1 MHTPKRN
8 LSEFDMSGQSA
19 PAEPAMNAAPQA
31 GELPNGQVD
40 REGAMAKADLYKL
53 ANYAHKLYEKI
64 GEEDQLEAWV
74 QAKITKAADYMASVY
89 HYMEYEMKF
98 SEYGHHLD
106 NSDTLSESQKAVLKS
121 RLMEAKSKV
130 KELKKAQAEKVKEG
144 AVEKDALDRESA
156 TEKKARLERE
166 KAKPGVTKKSSTG
179 GTTTSKDG
187 KTVHKA
193 GKFYETAEEKDPLT
207 DKDGESAT
215 EEKARLAR
223 EKAKPGTTKKS
234 STGGTTTSKDGKTVH
249 KSGKFYEGSVED
261 HHSDLV
267 HAAAIVAGLKRRN
280 NMAKTPKV
288 APGFDDSMDLE
299 AEEGMGMDTPPLAP
313 ERQIDPA
320 VKGKLEAYGKKTRA
334 MAAAVNRLAKKDY
347 DNDGTIESE
356 KDEVHG
362 SHLRAAGLAEASP
375 SADLTKKEKSAVVK
389 KAKKGGDIGK
399 PGKNFDAVAKK
410 AGGGEKGKKIA
421 AAAMWK
427 NIKETTAYMM
437 EKEAATKTEKFAALA
452 EPKDKVTYADKIAGA
467 KKSNKKETVKES
479 TDFTRMQEQLGRL
492 NRSETHQLNESSE
505 ADQIRALTK
514 RLNG

>member
-1 MHTPKRN
+1 MHTPKQN
-8 LSEFDMSGQSA
+8 LSEFDMSGQA
-19 PAEPAMNAAPQA
+19 EPAEPAMNAAPQGA
-31 GELPNGQVD
+31 ELPNGQVD

-106 NSDTLSESQKAVLKS
+106 NSDTLSEGQKAVLKG
-121 RLMEAKSKV
+121 RLMEAKEKV

-144 AVEKDALDRESA
+144 FPTVAQAK
-156 TEKKARLERE
+156 KKAEAE
-166 KAKPGVTKKSSTG
+166 KSDEKIRKDSKFDKKTSSKGTVYSRRYSEKTG
-179 GTTTSKDG
+179 LSADAEVNEG
-187 KTVHKA
+187 K
-193 GKFYETAEEKDPLT
+193 
-207 DKDGESAT
+207 
-215 EEKARLAR
+215 
-223 EKAKPGTTKKS
+223 
-234 STGGTTTSKDGKTVH
+234 
-249 KSGKFYEGSVED
+249 VED

-267 HAAAIVAGLKRRN
+267 HAAAIVAGLKRRKN
-280 NMAKTPKV
+280 TPKAPKV
-288 APGFDDSMDLE
+288 APEFDDSMDLE
-299 AEEGMGMDTPPLAP
+299 AEDGMGMETPPLAP
-313 ERQIDPA
+313 ERSVDPA

-334 MAAAVNRLAKKDY
+334 MAAAVNRIAKKDY
-347 DNDGTIESE
+347 DQDGKIESE

-362 SHLRAAGLAEASP
+362 SHLRAAGLAEATP

-389 KAKKGGDIGK
+389 KAKAGGDIGK
-399 PGKNFDAVAKK
+399 PGKSFDKVAKA

-427 NIKETTAYMM
+427 NVKETTAYMM

-467 KKSNKKETVKES
+467 KKSDKKETVKES
-479 TDFTRMQEQLGRL
+479 SDFTRMQEQMGRL
-492 NRSETHQLNESSE
+492 NRAETHQLVESSE

-514 RLNG
+514 RLLG